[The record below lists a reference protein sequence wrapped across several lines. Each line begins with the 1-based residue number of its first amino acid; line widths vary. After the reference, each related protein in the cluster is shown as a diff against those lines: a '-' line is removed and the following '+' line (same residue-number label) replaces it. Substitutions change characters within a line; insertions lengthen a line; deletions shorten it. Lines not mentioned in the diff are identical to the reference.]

1 MRILIVEDNEELA
14 ELTAELLRWVDQP
27 AQYIETISLA
37 GDLDTAIRLLPQ
49 HDAVLC
55 DGQFPLSRDSLFI
68 AEEWDVVQ
76 REAGR
81 RGIHFVLYSAS
92 PGALCDARDSRIP
105 AISKP
110 AFIEEI
116 YAALTERCFE
126 RRPAAITGESGH

>member
-55 DGQFPLSRDSLFI
+55 DGQFPLSQDSLFI

-76 REAGR
+76 READR
-81 RGIHFVLYSAS
+81 CGIHFVLYSAS

-110 AFIEEI
+110 ACIDEI
-116 YAALTERCFE
+116 YAALTEHCRE
-126 RRPAAITGESGH
+126 RRLAAIADESGH